1 MACALGD
8 GDGLGRA
15 GAAPTRLLSPHSQDL
30 ALALQ
35 LLLPPFPHPHGLSL
49 GSAARAGLG
58 KEDEWS
64 DLLADVPRDVQSRR
78 PWLLPAPSVGMNSP
92 LGNGEILSTRA
103 GEEPMEI
110 SWSNPLVLQIIII
123 MIALD
128 GSNSQRAFTSGSP
141 LCTPGPLGWQ
151 SSCGSFYSPPQFV
164 AEETQARR
172 GKEMD
177 PGHTPGFGM
186 GSKHSSLLP
195 ELSHH
200 PGPLGPSAHEVWL
213 RTLSCIRGGSGGW
226 SSEVSMGTRQVTR

>member
-1 MACALGD
+1 MGCALGD

-15 GAAPTRLLSPHSQDL
+15 GAAPTRLLSPHLQDL

-35 LLLPPFPHPHGLSL
+35 LLLPPFAHPMACP
-49 GSAARAGLG
+49 SAARAGLG

-64 DLLADVPRDVQSRR
+64 DLLADVPRDVQSHR
-78 PWLLPAPSVGMNSP
+78 PWLLPAPSVCMNSR
-92 LGNGEILSTRA
+92 LGNGEILSIRA

-110 SWSNPLVLQIIII
+110 SWSNPLVLQIVII

-141 LCTPGPLGWQ
+141 LCTPGPLGCQ

-164 AEETQARR
+164 TEETQAQR

-177 PGHTPGFGM
+177 PGHTPGFGT
-186 GSKHSSLLP
+186 GLQTQLSS
-195 ELSHH
+195 S
-200 PGPLGPSAHEVWL
+200 
-213 RTLSCIRGGSGGW
+213 
-226 SSEVSMGTRQVTR
+226 